1 MRVNINGNL
10 GIIAGLVLVGLKE
23 LLPIC
28 TRKVRNKSKYAS
40 CGWTRGRERD
50 EIETCPA
57 KGCVIL
63 QHVVQPFQR
72 RSRPSGP
79 GNMMHQ
85 PLCNRNLQEN
95 GSQEPARVQP
105 HSWSRLCL
113 FESCVPPLNV
123 SSNSAFQPQSPA
135 GHSFFSFGRV
145 E

>member
-1 MRVNINGNL
+1 MVTLKLLLGSYSSDSRSYCRSVLERCETKANMR
-10 GIIAGLVLVGLKE
+10 AAVG
-23 LLPIC
+23 
-28 TRKVRNKSKYAS
+28 
-40 CGWTRGRERD
+40 RGGERD

-113 FESCVPPLNV
+113 FESCVTPLNV
-123 SSNSAFQPQSPA
+123 SSNSAFQPRSPA